1 MRLIFVKNLKKMA
14 KKKSCIF
21 SYYFFGIIRGSQ
33 IFATWKDPWLG
44 IRYTCSK
51 ETSIIKIIVCVQCI
65 WMVKPM
71 ASAITWTSLYSFSF
85 RVLFPVFIYI
95 KERHHFYAKELG
107 WKVKDKAS
115 EVVVYRL

>member
-1 MRLIFVKNLKKMA
+1 
-14 KKKSCIF
+14 
-21 SYYFFGIIRGSQ
+21 
-33 IFATWKDPWLG
+33 
-44 IRYTCSK
+44 
-51 ETSIIKIIVCVQCI
+51 
-65 WMVKPM
+65 M